1 MDFSILINGLI
12 VFMFGAA
19 IGSFLNV
26 VVYRVPA
33 GLSVLNPPSRCPH
46 CLTPIRKQDNVP
58 ILGWLKLKGRCA
70 HCKAPVSSRY
80 PLVEAFSGA
89 LFVICYILFGLSL
102 STLGYWLFLSLLLAL
117 ALIDFDTMTL
127 PDPLMKIGVVT
138 GLIFH
143 TAIGFFSHGLAGGIV
158 SLISSAIGM
167 VLGILL
173 IDGITV
179 IGGFVFRRPAM
190 GDGDAFLAAMMGAW
204 LGWRYLLLA
213 IFLAALSGAIVGT
226 IGRLFGQMGK
236 FQKMPFGPFLAVGAA
251 LSVFLG
257 HGLLTSYLA
266 LLAGNGWE
274 NQY

>member
-46 CLTPIRKQDNVP
+46 CLTPIRKQDNLP
-58 ILGWLKLKGRCA
+58 IIGWLKLKGRCA
-70 HCKAPVSSRY
+70 HCKAPVSPRY
-80 PLVEAFSGA
+80 PIVEAFAGV
-89 LFVICYILFGLSL
+89 LFLISYLLFGLSI
-102 STLGYWLFLSLLLAL
+102 SALGYCLFFSLLLAL

-127 PDPLMKIGVVT
+127 PNPLMKLGVVT

-143 TAIGFFSHGLAGGIV
+143 IAIGFFSHGVTGAVI

-204 LGWRYLLLA
+204 LGWRYLLLS
-213 IFLAALSGAIVGT
+213 IFLAALLGT
-226 IGRLFGQMGK
+226 ISGLFGRLFGQMGK
-236 FQKMPFGPFLAVGAA
+236 FQKMPFGPFLALGAA
-251 LSVFLG
+251 LSVICG
-257 HGLLTSYLA
+257 HDLLKSYLA
-266 LLAGNGWE
+266 LLTG
-274 NQY
+274 